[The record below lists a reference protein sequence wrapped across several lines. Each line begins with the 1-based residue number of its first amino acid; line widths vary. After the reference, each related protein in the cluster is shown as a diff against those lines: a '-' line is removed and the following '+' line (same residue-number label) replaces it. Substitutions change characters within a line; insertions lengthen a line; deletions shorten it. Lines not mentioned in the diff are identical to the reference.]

1 MSSNKGN
8 LPVYLHSR
16 PSAEPAA
23 ALRWAMSSSS
33 SISMAT
39 LMKRASAPGING
51 IGVKPLPHCK
61 ADDPSA
67 CSFGALNLTA
77 AVEIT
82 CRDLRWGGL
91 SGLAFVADGHRCAW
105 QRSSA
110 SSRQTALPP
119 CSCDPPHLIDRP
131 HVYSVFR
138 RRPTPVLFVYVPPH
152 AATATT
158 CGRRS
163 DTMTSP
169 STPPPTSRRSTP
181 DASSQW
187 ATRVRRLSF
196 PRAHAKATPRACL
209 RSSTRR
215 GGR

>member
-67 CSFGALNLTA
+67 CSFGALHLTA

-110 SSRQTALPP
+110 SSRRTALPP
-119 CSCDPPHLIDRP
+119 RSHLALVTPPLCSIARTSSL
-131 HVYSVFR
+131 SS
-138 RRPTPVLFVYVPPH
+138 
-152 AATATT
+152 AAAH
-158 CGRRS
+158 RRS
-163 DTMTSP
+163 MLRYSPARSSSP
-169 STPPPTSRRSTP
+169 SP
-181 DASSQW
+181 AS
-187 ATRVRRLSF
+187 AAVPLAGRLPRGLRRL
-196 PRAHAKATPRACL
+196 RA
-209 RSSTRR
+209 RR
-215 GGR
+215 QLS